1 MYSERVFLYGEAL
14 WRSEDSAGGAV
25 VPADGCVDL
34 ILRDG
39 RVEVAGPSTRWLAT
53 GRDGATGS
61 FGFRMQPGRAR
72 LLLGL
77 DLDLAVIADQL
88 RPLDDVTDRRTAARL
103 REAMIPLETGPAP
116 IGTLA
121 TFSAQLSEAS
131 RWSDAVRRAAFEAT
145 PARDVA
151 ATLSGSE
158 RSFRR
163 RMLATFGY
171 GYATLVRLDR
181 AHHAR
186 SLLRSGSSIADV
198 AASAGYADQPHL
210 SREFRRLV
218 GSSPAQFA
226 ASAA

>member
-1 MYSERVFLYGEAL
+1 MYSERVLLSGEAL

-53 GRDGATGS
+53 GPDGAAGS
-61 FGFRMQPGRAR
+61 FGFRMQPGRAG

-77 DLDLAVIADQL
+77 DLAAIADQL
-88 RPLDDVTDRRTAARL
+88 VPLDDVTDRRTAAWL
-103 REAMIPLETGPAP
+103 REAMIPLEAGPAP

-121 TFSAQLSEAS
+121 AFSTQLAEAS
-131 RWSDAVRRAAFEAT
+131 RWSDAVRRAASEAT
-145 PARDVA
+145 PAREVA

-181 AHHAR
+181 AHRAR
-186 SLLRSGSSIADV
+186 SSLRSGSSIADV

>member
-1 MYSERVFLYGEAL
+1 MYSERVLLSGDAL

-53 GRDGATGS
+53 GPDGVAGS

-77 DLDLAVIADQL
+77 DLAAIADQL
-88 RPLDDVTDRRTAARL
+88 VPLDDVADRRTAARL
-103 REAMIPLETGPAP
+103 REAMIPLEAGPAP

-121 TFSAQLSEAS
+121 AFSAQLAEAS

-181 AHHAR
+181 AHRAR
-186 SLLRSGSSIADV
+186 SSLRSGSSIADV

>member
-1 MYSERVFLYGEAL
+1 MYSERVLLSGEAL

-53 GRDGATGS
+53 GPDGAAGS

-72 LLLGL
+72 LLL
-77 DLDLAVIADQL
+77 DLDLAAIADQL
-88 RPLDDVTDRRTAARL
+88 VPLDDVTDHRTAARL

-121 TFSAQLSEAS
+121 TFAAQLAEAS
-131 RWSDAVRRAAFEAT
+131 RWSDAVRRAASEAT
-145 PARDVA
+145 PARDAA

-181 AHHAR
+181 ADRAR
-186 SLLRSGSSIADV
+186 SSLRSGSSIADV

>member
-1 MYSERVFLYGEAL
+1 MYSERVLLSGDAL

-53 GRDGATGS
+53 GPDGVAGS

-77 DLDLAVIADQL
+77 DLAAIADRL
-88 RPLDDVTDRRTAARL
+88 VPLDDVTDRRTAARL
-103 REAMIPLETGPAP
+103 REAMIPLEAGPSP

-121 TFSAQLSEAS
+121 TFAAQLAEAS
-131 RWSDAVRRAAFEAT
+131 RWSDAVRRAASEAT

-198 AASAGYADQPHL
+198 AASVGYADQPHL

-226 ASAA
+226 TSAA

>member
-1 MYSERVFLYGEAL
+1 MYSERVLLSGDAL

-53 GRDGATGS
+53 GPDGAAGS

-77 DLDLAVIADQL
+77 DLAAIADQL
-88 RPLDDVTDRRTAARL
+88 VPLDDVADRRTAARL
-103 REAMIPLETGPAP
+103 REAMIPLEAGPAP

-121 TFSAQLSEAS
+121 TFAAQLAEAS
-131 RWSDAVRRAAFEAT
+131 RWSDAVRRAASEAT
-145 PARDVA
+145 PARDVS

-181 AHHAR
+181 AHRAR
-186 SLLRSGSSIADV
+186 SSLRSGSSIADV

>member
-1 MYSERVFLYGEAL
+1 MYSERVLLYGDAL
-14 WRSEDSAGGAV
+14 WRSEDSAGGVV

-53 GRDGATGS
+53 GPDGATGS

-77 DLDLAVIADQL
+77 DLAAIADQL
-88 RPLDDVTDRRTAARL
+88 VPLEDVTDRRTAARL
-103 REAMIPLETGPAP
+103 REAMIPLEAGPAP

-121 TFSAQLSEAS
+121 AFSTQLAEAS
-131 RWSDAVRRAAFEAT
+131 RWSDAVRRAASEVT

-163 RMLATFGY
+163 RMLVTFGY

-186 SLLRSGSSIADV
+186 SLLRSGSSIAEV
-198 AASAGYADQPHL
+198 AAAAGYADQPHL

>member
-1 MYSERVFLYGEAL
+1 MYSERVLLSGEAL

-53 GRDGATGS
+53 GPDGAAGS

-72 LLLGL
+72 LLL
-77 DLDLAVIADQL
+77 DLDLAAIADQL
-88 RPLDDVTDRRTAARL
+88 VPLDDVTDHRTAARL
-103 REAMIPLETGPAP
+103 REAMIPLEAGPAP

-121 TFSAQLSEAS
+121 TFAAQLAEAS
-131 RWSDAVRRAAFEAT
+131 RWSDAVRRAASEAT
-145 PARDVA
+145 PARDAA

-226 ASAA
+226 TSAA

>member
-1 MYSERVFLYGEAL
+1 MYSERVLLSGEAL
-14 WRSEDSAGGAV
+14 WRSEGSVGGAV

-53 GRDGATGS
+53 GPDGAAGS
-61 FGFRMQPGRAR
+61 FGFRMQPGRAG

-77 DLDLAVIADQL
+77 DLAAIADQL
-88 RPLDDVTDRRTAARL
+88 VPLDDVADRRTAARL
-103 REAMIPLETGPAP
+103 REAMTPLEAGPAP

-121 TFSAQLSEAS
+121 AFSAQLAEAS
-131 RWSDAVRRAAFEAT
+131 PWSDAVRRSASEAT
-145 PARDVA
+145 SARDVA

-181 AHHAR
+181 AHRAR
-186 SLLRSGSSIADV
+186 SSLRSGSSIADV

>member
-1 MYSERVFLYGEAL
+1 MYSERVLLSGEAL
-14 WRSEDSAGGAV
+14 WRSEDGSGGAV

-53 GRDGATGS
+53 GPDGAAGS

-77 DLDLAVIADQL
+77 DLAAIADQL
-88 RPLDDVTDRRTAARL
+88 VPLVDVTDRRTAARL
-103 REAMIPLETGPAP
+103 REAMIPFEAGPAP

-121 TFSAQLSEAS
+121 TFAAQLAEAS
-131 RWSDAVRRAAFEAT
+131 RWSDAVRRAASEAT

-163 RMLATFGY
+163 RMLASFGY

>member
-1 MYSERVFLYGEAL
+1 MYSERVLLSGEAL
-14 WRSEDSAGGAV
+14 WRSEDSAGGAA

-39 RVEVAGPSTRWLAT
+39 RVDVAGPSTRWLAT
-53 GRDGATGS
+53 GPDGAAGS

-77 DLDLAVIADQL
+77 DLAAIADQL
-88 RPLDDVTDRRTAARL
+88 VPLDDVTDRRTAARL
-103 REAMIPLETGPAP
+103 REAMIPLEAGPAP

-121 TFSAQLSEAS
+121 TFAAQLAEAS
-131 RWSDAVRRAAFEAT
+131 RWSDAVRRAASEAT

>member
-1 MYSERVFLYGEAL
+1 MYSERVLLSGDAL
-14 WRSEDSAGGAV
+14 WRSEDSAGGAA

-53 GRDGATGS
+53 GPDGAAGS

-77 DLDLAVIADQL
+77 DLAAIADQL
-88 RPLDDVTDRRTAARL
+88 VLLGDVTDRRTAARL
-103 REAMIPLETGPAP
+103 REAMIPLEAGPSP

-121 TFSAQLSEAS
+121 TFAAQLAEAS
-131 RWSDAVRRAAFEAT
+131 RWSDAVRRAASEAT

-186 SLLRSGSSIADV
+186 SMLRSGSSIADV